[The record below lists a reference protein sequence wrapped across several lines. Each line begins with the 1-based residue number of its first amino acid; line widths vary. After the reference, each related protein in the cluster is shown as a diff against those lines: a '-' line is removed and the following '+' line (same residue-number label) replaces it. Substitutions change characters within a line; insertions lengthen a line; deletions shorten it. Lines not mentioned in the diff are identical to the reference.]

1 MIIRIIIKAKRS
13 TTIPKSVPAT
23 LKSDLIIFI
32 CKILAGYLQ
41 NQGKNMTVFFAKKRL
56 YL

>member
-32 CKILAGYLQ
+32 SLIWSKGILNRIL
-41 NQGKNMTVFFAKKRL
+41 L
-56 YL
+56 CEI